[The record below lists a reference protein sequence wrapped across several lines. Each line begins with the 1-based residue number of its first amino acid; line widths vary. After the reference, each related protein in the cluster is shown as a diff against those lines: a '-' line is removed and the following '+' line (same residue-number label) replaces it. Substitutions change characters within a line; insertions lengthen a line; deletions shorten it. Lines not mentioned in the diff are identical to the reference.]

1 MAALT
6 AARNTQRMISSIDE
20 VQEYPMATATTIYMG
35 SLVMIDAGYAKPG
48 ATATGKFAVG
58 RAMETKT
65 NSGADGAKTI
75 KVEAGVFKY
84 ANAADAVDADDVGKV
99 CFITDD
105 QTVSET
111 NAGGNTQSPA
121 GIVRMLDTDGVW
133 VQIHNG
139 QRQT

>member
-20 VQEYPMATATTIYMG
+20 VQEYPMAASTTIYMG
-35 SLVMIDAGYAKPG
+35 SLVALDAGYAKPG
-48 ATATGKFAVG
+48 ATAQNRFAVG

-75 KVEAGVFKY
+75 KVEAGVFKF

-99 CFITDD
+99 CWITDD

-121 GIVRMLDTDGVW
+121 GIVRQLDSDGVW

-139 QRQT
+139 QRLA